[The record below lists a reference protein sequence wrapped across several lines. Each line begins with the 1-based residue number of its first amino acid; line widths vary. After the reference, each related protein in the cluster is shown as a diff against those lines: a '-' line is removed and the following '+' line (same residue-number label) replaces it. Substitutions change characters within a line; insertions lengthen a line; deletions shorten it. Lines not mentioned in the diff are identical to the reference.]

1 MTTPTRETAPLPPAP
16 PAGTPRV
23 VVVMPAYN
31 AARTLEKTYGD
42 LPKDQVFEVILVDDV
57 SSDNTVEVARRLG
70 LKCVVHVQNRGYGGN
85 QKTCYLEALRD
96 GADIVVMLHPDNQYD
111 ATRVP
116 AMVAPI
122 AAGAADMVLGSRLLG
137 GTSAA
142 LQGGMPLW
150 KFVSN
155 RFLTTVENLVFGTRL
170 SEMHTG
176 YRAYSRRLLE
186 TIPFLLNS
194 DDFVFDSEV
203 IAQAVAHKF
212 RIVEVSVPTRYFPE
226 ASSVN
231 FRRSVVYGLATL
243 NVARRYLLHRTGLR
257 RYKQFSKKLKDV
269 LARHHQQAILRDT
282 LGH

>member
-1 MTTPTRETAPLPPAP
+1 MSTPATSGAP
-16 PAGTPRV
+16 PEPGTSVASPRV
-23 VVVMPAYN
+23 IVVMPAYN

-42 LPKDQVFEVILVDDV
+42 MPKDQIHEVILVDDV
-57 SSDNTVEVARRLG
+57 SSDNTVEVAERLG
-70 LKCVVHVQNRGYGGN
+70 LKCLVHVQNKGYGGN
-85 QKTCYLEALRD
+85 QKTCYLEALKD

-122 AAGAADMVLGSRLLG
+122 AAGKADMVLGSRLMG
-137 GTSAA
+137 GTSAT
-142 LQGGMPLW
+142 LQGGMPIW

-155 RFLTTVENLVFGTRL
+155 RFLTTVENVVFGTRL

-176 YRAYSRRLLE
+176 YRAYSRRMLE

-203 IAQAVAHKF
+203 IAQAVAFGF
-212 RIVEVSVPTRYFPE
+212 RIVEVPVPTRYFPE

-231 FRRSVVYGLATL
+231 FRRSVTYGLSTL
-243 NVARRYLLHRTGLR
+243 NVARRYLFHKLGIR
-257 RYKQFSKKLKDV
+257 RSKQFSKRLKDV
-269 LARHHQQAILRDT
+269 LAKQHQDT
-282 LGH
+282 IIRQP

>member
-1 MTTPTRETAPLPPAP
+1 MPTLTRGQAPRTATPIPS
-16 PAGTPRV
+16 PRV
-23 VVVMPAYN
+23 IVVMPAYN

-42 LPKDQVFEVILVDDV
+42 MPKDQIYEVILVDDV
-57 SSDNTVEVARRLG
+57 SSDNTVEVAGHLG
-70 LKCVVHVQNRGYGGN
+70 IKCLVHFQNKGYGGN
-85 QKTCYLEALRD
+85 QKTCYLEALKD

-122 AAGAADMVLGSRLLG
+122 AAGEADMVLGSRLLG
-137 GTSAA
+137 GASAT
-142 LQGGMPLW
+142 LKGGMPIW
-150 KFVSN
+150 KFISN
-155 RFLTTVENLVFGTRL
+155 RFLTTVENLIFGTHL

-203 IAQAVAHKF
+203 IAQAVAFGF
-212 RIVEVSVPTRYFPE
+212 RIVEVPVATRYFPE

-231 FRRSVVYGLATL
+231 FRRSVTYGLATL
-243 NVARRYLLHRTGLR
+243 NVARRYLFHKRGIR
-257 RYKQFSKKLKDV
+257 RYKQFSKQLKDV
-269 LARHHQQAILRDT
+269 LAKHHQQTILR
-282 LGH
+282 LP